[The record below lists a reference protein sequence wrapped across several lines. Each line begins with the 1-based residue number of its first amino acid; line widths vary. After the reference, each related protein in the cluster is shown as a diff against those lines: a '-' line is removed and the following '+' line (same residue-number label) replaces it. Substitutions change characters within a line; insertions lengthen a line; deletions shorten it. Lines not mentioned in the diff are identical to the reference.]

1 MYKAIFYKDSQG
13 REPVFEYLQWLEG
26 QNTKDARI
34 RKTKIRAYIK
44 ALEEKGLPLT
54 VDVCKHIDG
63 EIWELRPVKDR
74 VLFAGWNNGIFVLL
88 HCFEKKGQK
97 TPPREIDRAKRE
109 FADFKERW
117 KDNGNN

>member
-1 MYKAIFYKDSQG
+1 MYKAIFYKDSHG

-44 ALEEKGLPLT
+44 ALEESGLPLT
-54 VDVCKHIDG
+54 VDVCKHLDG

-74 VLFAGWNNGIFVLL
+74 VLFAGWNNGLFVLL

-97 TPPREIDRAKRE
+97 TPKREIDKAKRE

-117 KDNGNN
+117 NKNG